1 MEYQVRSMGD
11 KFACEVVGLRLW
23 EGVTPAVAAEL
34 RNLLREHGVV
44 VFRRQVLSENEWAD
58 FSATFGRLELTVRRD
73 WASKARPE
81 VGILSNLKDGTG
93 KPIGG
98 LGAGEVEWH
107 SDQSYMINP
116 ATGAGLYAVEIAQE
130 GGATRWTN
138 LEQAY
143 EALPER
149 LKKAVEDKRVVF
161 DYTKRLAGFQESDR
175 LDPEKVKR
183 ETPPVIHPLV
193 LMDPVSGR
201 KALYLDPTTSVG
213 IVGMEDGPASAL
225 LDELAAFATQ
235 PEFVY
240 QHEWQVGDVLIW
252 DNGFLMHQRD
262 PFPATDKRLMK
273 RTTMFLPR
281 ERHRVPGGELAEH
294 ALA

>member
-1 MEYQVRSMGD
+1 MAHQVRSMGD
-11 KFACEVVGLRLW
+11 KFACEIVGLRLW

-34 RNLLREHGVV
+34 RDLLREHGVL

-81 VGILSNLKDGTG
+81 VGILSNLKDGNG

-107 SDQSYMINP
+107 SDQSYMISP

-138 LEQAY
+138 LDQAY
-143 EALPER
+143 EALPES
-149 LKKAVEDKRVVF
+149 LKKAIEGRQAKF

-175 LDPEKVKR
+175 MDPEKVRR

-193 LMDPVSGR
+193 LTDPVSGR
-201 KALYLDPTTSVG
+201 KSLYLDPTTAVG
-213 IVGMEDGPASAL
+213 IVGMEDGPANAL

-235 PEFVY
+235 PAFVY

-262 PFPATDKRLMK
+262 PFPASEKRLMK
-273 RTTMFLPR
+273 RTTMILPR
-281 ERHRVPGGELAEH
+281 ERHRVPGGELAERV
-294 ALA
+294 LA